1 MVCKIFI
8 VGIFLKMWFILLMDY
23 NLHNGETDLGEHK
36 NTKIISDNFYSLFY
50 SELTSIFPCVSCKSI
65 THSFSEELPIVTA
78 KTMGNKKGLLWLKN
92 LKKSGKII

>member
-1 MVCKIFI
+1 
-8 VGIFLKMWFILLMDY
+8 MWFILLMDL
-23 NLHNGETDLGEHK
+23 NLHIGGTDLGEHK

-65 THSFSEELPIVTA
+65 NQINKGLPIVTA
-78 KTMGNKKGLLWLKN
+78 KTMGNNKGLLWLKN

>member
-23 NLHNGETDLGEHK
+23 NLHIGETDLGEHK

-65 THSFSEELPIVTA
+65 NQINKGFPIVTA
-78 KTMGNKKGLLWLKN
+78 KTMGNNKGLLWLKN

>member
-23 NLHNGETDLGEHK
+23 NLQIGQTDLGEHK

-65 THSFSEELPIVTA
+65 FLFLSEELPIVP
-78 KTMGNKKGLLWLKN
+78 KTMGNNKGLLWLKN